1 MSEQKWQCLIEVTGS
16 DALSALLKDGQFRVV
31 GDIINTSSTS
41 TSTSGTSNN
50 TGHDTGPVGHAA
62 TKTSPAKR
70 GDPLAPFPF
79 RSKNAGTAKQKQTI
93 VESIKKGKVEI
104 GQMRADFKKA
114 GFPNGQFDVIL
125 QSLRAG
131 KYVQS
136 TGRGRYKLT
145 AAGLN
150 GAAAH

>member
-16 DALSALLKDGQFRVV
+16 EALSALLKDGQFRVV
-31 GDIINTSSTS
+31 GDIVNTSNSSTS
-41 TSTSGTSNN
+41 DSNN
-50 TGHDTGPVGHAA
+50 TRHATGPVGHST

-93 VESIKKGKVEI
+93 VESIKKGKVDI

-150 GAAAH
+150 GADAH

>member
-16 DALSALLKDGQFRVV
+16 EALSALLKDGQFRVV
-31 GDIINTSSTS
+31 GDIVNTSNSNS
-41 TSTSGTSNN
+41 STSNN
-50 TGHDTGPVGHAA
+50 TRHATGPVGHST

-93 VESIKKGKVEI
+93 VESIKKGKVDI

-150 GAAAH
+150 GADAH

>member
-16 DALSALLKDGQFRVV
+16 DALSALLKDDQFRVV
-31 GDIINTSSTS
+31 GDIVNTSRP
-41 TSTSGTSNN
+41 GTSNN
-50 TGHDTGPVGHAA
+50 NRHETGNARYPS
-62 TKTSPAKR
+62 TKASPKP

-93 VESIKKGKVEI
+93 VESIKKGRVEI

-114 GFPNGQFDVIL
+114 GFPNSKFDVIL

-136 TGRGRYKLT
+136 TDRGRYKL
-145 AAGLN
+145 AGAGLN
-150 GAAAH
+150 GTARH